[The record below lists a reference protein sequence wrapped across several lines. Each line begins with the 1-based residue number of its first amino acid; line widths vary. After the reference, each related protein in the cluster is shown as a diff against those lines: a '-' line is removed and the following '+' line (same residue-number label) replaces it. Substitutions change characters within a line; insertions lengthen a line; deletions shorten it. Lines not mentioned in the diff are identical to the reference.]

1 MCVAVP
7 FELKEINGAEAVAV
21 RGGLCRKIN
30 ISFIQDPK
38 PGEYVLVH
46 AGFAIEKVDSAQA
59 VSDLQTA
66 AQLQKELEKISQE
79 IRQRQEQLQGRDVEA
94 QE

>member
-21 RGGLCRKIN
+21 RGGLSRQIN
-30 ISFIQDPK
+30 ISFIQDPQ

-66 AQLQKELEKISQE
+66 ARLQEELEKISQE
-79 IRQRQEQLQGRDVEA
+79 IRQRQEQLQGRGVET